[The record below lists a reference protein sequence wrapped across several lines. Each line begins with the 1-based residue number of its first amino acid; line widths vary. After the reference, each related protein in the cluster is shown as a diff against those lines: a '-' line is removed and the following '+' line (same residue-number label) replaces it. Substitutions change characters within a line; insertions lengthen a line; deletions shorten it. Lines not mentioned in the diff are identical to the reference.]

1 MSYYS
6 LKLILLSLL
15 IGSLTILLAFNLVTK
30 LYKSA
35 TNEIIPLFI
44 FSTTAVGT
52 GLWLS
57 HALVLLS
64 AQASSLNTYISI
76 DIAYSWG
83 FSLITS
89 AIVLYI
95 SSKKTLPIHSLMS
108 AGVSAA
114 VSTGL
119 AAYYL
124 IQSFQNADA
133 VALSP
138 LSYLLAAL
146 VATAITSMAIMI
158 IFWFKS
164 YAGQS
169 PLLTKS
175 IFAPII
181 SLAFTGV
188 YMIYT
193 IAIVAPDHLNSNSHV
208 LWDNTLLNITIAL
221 SLICIFLVT
230 FILAI
235 FYDKLGYDT
244 FKFNLFKKE
253 DLEEI
258 SQLALV
264 DTLTQL
270 PNRRAFMQHLESATK
285 RCERNGLGLAVAF
298 IDVDDFKD
306 INDSLGHQVGDQ
318 VLQKIASRLV
328 SAVRGCDEVS
338 RIGGDEFVAIIEG
351 IENTEDYI
359 AVVERMVSSVRAP
372 CVINDIEL
380 NLSISV
386 GVAMHAN
393 GGSIEDL
400 ISAADTAMYSA
411 KKDGKNQFRFFDAEI
426 ALVTDQLLEIQYD
439 LKKAL
444 ANNELQLHYQIKIDS
459 LSKDPVGAEALL
471 RWQHPIKGLLYPAD
485 FMHAA
490 DRFGLSY
497 AINDWIMEE
506 CCSVLHQLNYRYIP
520 FDISI
525 NLSQSQIANANFVDD
540 VKLML
545 KRFDLPASSLMFD
558 CTEAN
563 ALKNELQFNN
573 QLSAFKK
580 AGIRIAIDDFGTYSS
595 SITNLQHW
603 QVDELKLDHTFTA
616 DINTNNQTQGVI
628 QAVIELAHAL
638 EMNVVAEGVETEAQ
652 RTILA
657 SLGCDQMQ
665 GYLISRPMPKD
676 RLIKLLKN
684 IKQRLENP

>member
-146 VATAITSMAIMI
+146 VTTAITSMAIMI

-193 IAIVAPDHLNSNSHV
+193 IAIAAPDHLNSNSHV

-221 SLICIFLVT
+221 GLICIFLVT

-372 CVINDIEL
+372 CMINDIEL

-393 GGSIEDL
+393 GGNIEDL

-444 ANNELQLHYQIKIDS
+444 VNNELQLHYQIKIDS
-459 LSKDPVGAEALL
+459 VSKDPVGAEALL

-657 SLGCDQMQ
+657 GLGCDQMQ

>member
-193 IAIVAPDHLNSNSHV
+193 IAIAAPDHLNSNSHV

-221 SLICIFLVT
+221 GLICIFLVT

-444 ANNELQLHYQIKIDS
+444 VNNELQLHYQIKIDS
-459 LSKDPVGAEALL
+459 VSKDPVGAEALL

-657 SLGCDQMQ
+657 DLGCDQMQ

>member
-193 IAIVAPDHLNSNSHV
+193 IAIAAPDHLNSNSHV

-221 SLICIFLVT
+221 GLICIFLVT

-657 SLGCDQMQ
+657 GLGCDQMQ

>member
-1 MSYYS
+1 
-6 LKLILLSLL
+6 
-15 IGSLTILLAFNLVTK
+15 
-30 LYKSA
+30 
-35 TNEIIPLFI
+35 
-44 FSTTAVGT
+44 
-52 GLWLS
+52 
-57 HALVLLS
+57 
-64 AQASSLNTYISI
+64 
-76 DIAYSWG
+76 
-83 FSLITS
+83 
-89 AIVLYI
+89 
-95 SSKKTLPIHSLMS
+95 
-108 AGVSAA
+108 
-114 VSTGL
+114 
-119 AAYYL
+119 
-124 IQSFQNADA
+124 
-133 VALSP
+133 
-138 LSYLLAAL
+138 
-146 VATAITSMAIMI
+146 
-158 IFWFKS
+158 
-164 YAGQS
+164 
-169 PLLTKS
+169 
-175 IFAPII
+175 
-181 SLAFTGV
+181 
-188 YMIYT
+188 
-193 IAIVAPDHLNSNSHV
+193 
-208 LWDNTLLNITIAL
+208 
-221 SLICIFLVT
+221 
-230 FILAI
+230 
-235 FYDKLGYDT
+235 
-244 FKFNLFKKE
+244 
-253 DLEEI
+253 
-258 SQLALV
+258 
-264 DTLTQL
+264 
-270 PNRRAFMQHLESATK
+270 
-285 RCERNGLGLAVAF
+285 
-298 IDVDDFKD
+298 
-306 INDSLGHQVGDQ
+306 
-318 VLQKIASRLV
+318 
-328 SAVRGCDEVS
+328 
-338 RIGGDEFVAIIEG
+338 
-351 IENTEDYI
+351 
-359 AVVERMVSSVRAP
+359 VVERMVSSVRAP
-372 CVINDIEL
+372 CMINDIEL

>member
-193 IAIVAPDHLNSNSHV
+193 IAIAAPDHLNSNSHV
-208 LWDNTLLNITIAL
+208 LWDNTLLNITEIPT
-221 SLICIFLVT
+221 SL
-230 FILAI
+230 
-235 FYDKLGYDT
+235 
-244 FKFNLFKKE
+244 
-253 DLEEI
+253 
-258 SQLALV
+258 
-264 DTLTQL
+264 
-270 PNRRAFMQHLESATK
+270 
-285 RCERNGLGLAVAF
+285 
-298 IDVDDFKD
+298 
-306 INDSLGHQVGDQ
+306 
-318 VLQKIASRLV
+318 
-328 SAVRGCDEVS
+328 
-338 RIGGDEFVAIIEG
+338 
-351 IENTEDYI
+351 
-359 AVVERMVSSVRAP
+359 
-372 CVINDIEL
+372 
-380 NLSISV
+380 
-386 GVAMHAN
+386 
-393 GGSIEDL
+393 
-400 ISAADTAMYSA
+400 
-411 KKDGKNQFRFFDAEI
+411 
-426 ALVTDQLLEIQYD
+426 
-439 LKKAL
+439 
-444 ANNELQLHYQIKIDS
+444 
-459 LSKDPVGAEALL
+459 
-471 RWQHPIKGLLYPAD
+471 
-485 FMHAA
+485 
-490 DRFGLSY
+490 
-497 AINDWIMEE
+497 
-506 CCSVLHQLNYRYIP
+506 
-520 FDISI
+520 
-525 NLSQSQIANANFVDD
+525 
-540 VKLML
+540 
-545 KRFDLPASSLMFD
+545 
-558 CTEAN
+558 
-563 ALKNELQFNN
+563 
-573 QLSAFKK
+573 
-580 AGIRIAIDDFGTYSS
+580 
-595 SITNLQHW
+595 
-603 QVDELKLDHTFTA
+603 
-616 DINTNNQTQGVI
+616 
-628 QAVIELAHAL
+628 
-638 EMNVVAEGVETEAQ
+638 
-652 RTILA
+652 
-657 SLGCDQMQ
+657 
-665 GYLISRPMPKD
+665 
-676 RLIKLLKN
+676 
-684 IKQRLENP
+684 